1 MRVDEIDGG
10 RAPCEVSQLRRSK
23 GRGREAD
30 GGEKTACVRAHDEQ
44 AAALGGDVGQLDLVH
59 DDEAVE
65 VGKELFDL
73 IAAGLEQD
81 GVFVQKRGE
90 VALDVA
96 LGVEREVVAA
106 LAGGELRDG
115 VGDHSI
121 EPAQAVGAG
130 DAEPSDVVERGNGG
144 GTQQGGELRGGG
156 ERRGLEG
163 LGGLN
168 GSGHFGVCANLRTLL
183 IIATVVAVARR
194 LGVGLLRQEAGLA
207 EWFGG
212 LRLRGLPALVAV
224 ALCAGAACVAQTPA
238 TPGTN
243 PPPAAAAQSA
253 APNAATHAPLTK
265 AQASELFRSV
275 DEILSFASTDTG
287 LPIVHTVK
295 RKLITRDEVNQYL
308 REKFDEDQGAKRLAR
323 EEIVLK
329 KFGLLDRDFHLRPF
343 MIGLLTEQVAGFYDD
358 KTKTV
363 NLLDWIQPEEQ
374 KPVLAHELT
383 HALQDQRVGLTKWS
397 VVGSDAIARN
407 AQEDNEHIQTDEAD
421 SARDAVTEGQAMV
434 VFLDYSLRPT
444 GRTLANSPEMMDRL
458 KETLSDT
465 SGSPMMARAPLLLQQ
480 SLLFPYSEGMSFED
494 AVLLKGGKD
503 AAFSAVL
510 ANPPASTFE
519 ILNPEAYMAHTPVP
533 VLRLP
538 DIHPL
543 IDAQYTPYDVGV
555 MGEFDVQILTEL
567 FGGDAIAAALAPEW
581 RGGIY
586 YAAQRRSAVTAE
598 EKEST
603 ASIGLL
609 YESKWRNEDSA
620 RSFLRVYA
628 DELPRKYSGLARRSK
643 DEADENEQVYST
655 NEGDVLLTIDGMGV
669 FVSEGFPLELARK
682 LRDSIVSV
690 QSDGPLELAGMG
702 AKGHPAHSSAEHSS
716 VGLTDPGLSLV
727 RMMSSAG
734 VMKAAMGRGE

>member
-1 MRVDEIDGG
+1 M
-10 RAPCEVSQLRRSK
+10 
-23 GRGREAD
+23 
-30 GGEKTACVRAHDEQ
+30 
-44 AAALGGDVGQLDLVH
+44 
-59 DDEAVE
+59 
-65 VGKELFDL
+65 
-73 IAAGLEQD
+73 
-81 GVFVQKRGE
+81 
-90 VALDVA
+90 
-96 LGVEREVVAA
+96 
-106 LAGGELRDG
+106 
-115 VGDHSI
+115 
-121 EPAQAVGAG
+121 
-130 DAEPSDVVERGNGG
+130 
-144 GTQQGGELRGGG
+144 
-156 ERRGLEG
+156 RGL
-163 LGGLN
+163 
-168 GSGHFGVCANLRTLL
+168 A
-183 IIATVVAVARR
+183 
-194 LGVGLLRQEAGLA
+194 
-207 EWFGG
+207 
-212 LRLRGLPALVAV
+212 ALVAV
-224 ALCAGAACVAQTPA
+224 ALCAGAACDAQTPA
-238 TPGTN
+238 AEETN
-243 PPPAAAAQSA
+243 PPPAVTAQSA

-275 DEILSFASTDTG
+275 DEIMSFASTDTG
-287 LPIVHTVK
+287 LPIVHSVK

-308 REKFDEDQGAKRLAR
+308 REKFDQDQGAKRLAR

-494 AVLLKGGKD
+494 AILVKAGKD

-519 ILNPEAYMAHTPVP
+519 VLHPEAYMAHTPVP

-586 YAAQRRSAVTAE
+586 YAAQKRSAVTAE

-734 VMKAAMGRGE
+734 VMKAAMGREE